1 MNVIGPA
8 YGKLTGEIIT
18 ILNEVELESPDVE
31 ELSKILSESLNKQIL
46 ITEEML
52 EFREIFPENVAKSIC
67 EFGVI
72 YIDTTLTEEIESEG
86 YTREI
91 IRRIQEMRKEQE
103 LIVDQEISVTISI
116 ADERILKLIM
126 LHEELIKQEVRATE
140 ITDMKEMGMKEWI
153 VEGIPVE
160 IKIE

>member
-1 MNVIGPA
+1 
-8 YGKLTGEIIT
+8 
-18 ILNEVELESPDVE
+18 
-31 ELSKILSESLNKQIL
+31 
-46 ITEEML
+46 
-52 EFREIFPENVAKSIC
+52 
-67 EFGVI
+67 
-72 YIDTTLTEEIESEG
+72 
-86 YTREI
+86 
-91 IRRIQEMRKEQE
+91 MRKEQE

-140 ITDMKEMGMKEWI
+140 ITDKKEMGMKEWI